1 MAKKLKSLNP
11 IIGTGYK
18 TLSTIK
24 DGEDGNIENFP
35 DTLPKIP
42 RLSYKRLGVSGLEIG
57 WEFEDKIYYTYELY
71 GSTTKGFEAS
81 EENLM
86 FQGLASSYF
95 YEAKPGEKW
104 YFKARAKNT
113 HGRYTEF
120 SSELVTYTVKLDNLG
135 EYVEGGSINGALI
148 ENATINNAHIKD
160 LHADKI
166 TAGILDADRIGA
178 NSITANKIEANA
190 ITSEKIQANAITS
203 GKIQANAITTD
214 KLAAN
219 IIASNHI
226 QSGTITSGHI
236 QSGTIESDHIKSN
249 SINSNHIQANTI
261 QSEHIQTGAI
271 TAGSGIIA
279 EGAIGSAQIS
289 SLDAA
294 KIEAGTID
302 TSKVTIQGADGHL
315 RLKGNRMQVFQGTG
329 NQARERVSLGDVNGN
344 GSVYGLRVRGAD
356 GTTILLDEN
365 GVKSEGI
372 TDGAI
377 TNDKISDDAN
387 IDGAKLNINSVINKI
402 NEDGSET
409 ISGTKIEVDG
419 TNLTTQLYE
428 INIKQDENAEHIS
441 QAQSQITANTN
452 AIGLKVDEQVYTA
465 DKADMTSKLEK
476 NTSEITTMKGQIAL
490 KVEKTDIEN
499 AKSEMEGVIDT
510 KVDSAKAEIKVTTDA
525 ISQNVSNLSQTVSTK
540 ADGSTVTTLSS
551 KVGSLETSVNGISGK
566 VTNLEKTT
574 TTLGTQVSDAQD
586 TADSAINKANN
597 AQSTANSANSTANAN
612 KSNITNLQGEV
623 STVKSDIASLEVT
636 TSGISQKVSSV
647 ESTTAT
653 LTTKVTNAQNTA
665 NSAQSTANSAN
676 ANATNALNTAN
687 SANSKIDNL
696 NISDRNLVKNS
707 DMFITTGNNTNKCT
721 MSDDFS
727 QLFNNNK
734 GKKLSI
740 SIEVNATNALS
751 TNTSGS
757 KRLGCELTV
766 TYSDDTKGYFGA
778 WQSLTDKALN
788 LNKKRVNNTYTIPNK
803 DIKSV
808 STCGLYIQGLTSG
821 TVKIGKP
828 KYQISDKSSDWTP
841 APEDIDNAINTVD
854 GKVTTLQG
862 EYNTTKSKVATLET
876 NLDGITQRVSSTEST
891 TATLTNKVNTAQS
904 TADSAKTTATNAQN
918 TANTANSNATSAKNT
933 ANTANTNASSALS
946 KAENA
951 TAEITKT
958 NQKVS
963 SIETNL
969 GSITSRVSNVESKTT
984 TIDGKVTALDSRM
997 TSAEQKITDKAIIS
1011 TVTETIDQKVNTGIN
1026 NIKIGNRNLL
1036 FMDNI
1041 VNRDSS
1047 NFTKDG
1053 YTVSF
1058 THNSEW
1064 QGIQFYNLRETLK
1077 LGVEYSLQYK
1087 IKKTSGTLT
1096 GIAQHCDSQFEIID
1110 FRVDGVLRNAT
1121 STVSDMGINDE
1132 NWHTCILR
1140 FKRKTDSTE
1149 SDANRIMP
1157 QPNRGLTTV
1166 VSVEMKDF
1174 KIEEGNKVT
1183 DWNPSPEDVEKSIS
1197 DTEKVL
1203 NGNIDSSVN
1212 SAKDDVLKNVGENYT
1227 AKDEFT
1233 SFSQTVNSKFEQ
1245 TSKDITAT
1253 FTTAQNYTKEVDGK
1267 LQSFQETVGTHIR
1280 FSSNGIDLGKTNSP
1294 FTATLDN
1301 TKLAFKQDD
1310 TEVAYISNNKMYITQ
1325 AEIKDSLRIG
1335 TNTTGFFTWVQSSSG
1350 NLSLKWSDK

>member
-1 MAKKLKSLNP
+1 
-11 IIGTGYK
+11 
-18 TLSTIK
+18 
-24 DGEDGNIENFP
+24 
-35 DTLPKIP
+35 
-42 RLSYKRLGVSGLEIG
+42 
-57 WEFEDKIYYTYELY
+57 
-71 GSTTKGFEAS
+71 
-81 EENLM
+81 
-86 FQGLASSYF
+86 
-95 YEAKPGEKW
+95 
-104 YFKARAKNT
+104 
-113 HGRYTEF
+113 
-120 SSELVTYTVKLDNLG
+120 
-135 EYVEGGSINGALI
+135 
-148 ENATINNAHIKD
+148 
-160 LHADKI
+160 
-166 TAGILDADRIGA
+166 
-178 NSITANKIEANA
+178 
-190 ITSEKIQANAITS
+190 
-203 GKIQANAITTD
+203 
-214 KLAAN
+214 
-219 IIASNHI
+219 
-226 QSGTITSGHI
+226 
-236 QSGTIESDHIKSN
+236 
-249 SINSNHIQANTI
+249 
-261 QSEHIQTGAI
+261 
-271 TAGSGIIA
+271 
-279 EGAIGSAQIS
+279 
-289 SLDAA
+289 
-294 KIEAGTID
+294 
-302 TSKVTIQGADGHL
+302 
-315 RLKGNRMQVFQGTG
+315 MQVFDGVG
-329 NQARERVSLGDVNGN
+329 NQAKERVSVGDVNGD
-344 GSVYGLRVRGAD
+344 GTVYGLRVRGKD
-356 GTTILLDEN
+356 GQTVLLDEN
-365 GVKSEGI
+365 GVTAEGI
-372 TDGAI
+372 TDGSI
-377 TNDKISDDAN
+377 TNDKISDNAE

-653 LTTKVTNAQNTA
+653 LTTKV
-665 NSAQSTANSAN
+665 
-676 ANATNALNTAN
+676 
-687 SANSKIDNL
+687 
-696 NISDRNLVKNS
+696 
-707 DMFITTGNNTNKCT
+707 
-721 MSDDFS
+721 
-727 QLFNNNK
+727 
-734 GKKLSI
+734 
-740 SIEVNATNALS
+740 
-751 TNTSGS
+751 
-757 KRLGCELTV
+757 
-766 TYSDDTKGYFGA
+766 
-778 WQSLTDKALN
+778 
-788 LNKKRVNNTYTIPNK
+788 
-803 DIKSV
+803 
-808 STCGLYIQGLTSG
+808 
-821 TVKIGKP
+821 
-828 KYQISDKSSDWTP
+828 
-841 APEDIDNAINTVD
+841 
-854 GKVTTLQG
+854 
-862 EYNTTKSKVATLET
+862 
-876 NLDGITQRVSSTEST
+876 
-891 TATLTNKVNTAQS
+891 
-904 TADSAKTTATNAQN
+904 TNAQN